1 MPNYPTLLDMAKRNG
16 RDRAVPLIQET
27 SKLMPEISGKNMDG
41 STIPGVGQVRT
52 IKGISYETLVRIKNP
67 TVGFR
72 NANEGTNVDAGK
84 YENRTVETFIM
95 NPRWEADKA
104 VADRAE
110 DGPDAF
116 IADEAIAIYEATN
129 QTLGYQFYYGRN
141 SGGDQKGHPG
151 LIDSVSD
158 TYTIDATGTGNACGS
173 VWAVKFG
180 PGDVQW
186 IWGQN
191 GALDIPDKTVE
202 TVYRNGKPMKAY
214 VQDMLAYPGV
224 QVGSVR
230 SIGRIKNVSAAKPL
244 TDALLYALIEAMDV
258 QPDVLF
264 MPKKLLGQLRASR
277 TTFNATGSPAPRP
290 TDIEGIPIAATQSL
304 TFTETAV

>member
-1 MPNYPTLLDMAKRNG
+1 MPNYPTLLDMAKRNS

-52 IKGISYETLVRIKNP
+52 IKGIKYETLVRTANP

-72 NANEGTNVDAGK
+72 NVNEGTNVDVGK

-104 VADRAE
+104 AADRSE
-110 DGPDAF
+110 DGADAY
-116 IADEAIAIYEATN
+116 IADEAIAINEAAY
-129 QTLGYQFYYGRN
+129 QALGVQFYYGRSN
-141 SGGDQKGHPG
+141 GGDSKGFPG
-151 LIDSVSD
+151 LIDAISSA
-158 TYTIDATGTGNACGS
+158 YTVNANGSGNACGS

-180 PGDVQW
+180 PTDVQW
-186 IWGQN
+186 IYGQN

-202 TVYRNGKPMKAY
+202 TVYRNNKPMKAY
-214 VQDMLAYPGV
+214 VQDMLCYPGV

-230 SIGRIKNVSAAKPL
+230 SIGRIKNVSAANPL
-244 TDALLYALIEAMDV
+244 TDALLYSLLEVMDCT
-258 QPDVLF
+258 PDVLF
-264 MPKKLLGQLRASR
+264 MPKRLLGQLRASR
-277 TTFNATGSPAPRP
+277 TTFNSTGAPAPRP
-290 TDIEGIPIAATQSL
+290 TDIEGIPIAPTQSL
-304 TFTETAV
+304 TFTEAAS